1 MNILDQFVIPP
12 SQEHIGLLTVMQI
25 ISLLTFLPFVG
36 LMIGSSVFSVY
47 FNRKGKKS
55 GNPVFVKIAKDII
68 DKLTVGKAA
77 GFALGILPLITIFLI
92 YAQMLYGAK
101 VISTSLL
108 FLSLVLY
115 IIGFIFMYNY
125 KSAFQFETIFNSLK
139 KDGEVPEEAAR
150 YETKVNLL
158 GMRYAVW
165 GITLLF
171 IASFLFVGSTT
182 IAAKPGI
189 WASVDNILKL
199 LLSGPIW
206 INYLLFISTS
216 FAITGGAI
224 LYFFFGWQGGIPDA
238 TEEYKDTVKK
248 FAVVAAFVGSLL
260 QPVFIFAGTLFMPL
274 SGSSSGVY
282 VFAGF
287 TLLAILLVCNLLY
300 YIYKNSDMRL
310 AGAVFFL
317 MFFVFM
323 FAIVKD
329 QLALKNSLKDQF
341 LVLNAKAEE
350 LAKEKE
356 GMIVQVNAADG
367 EKIYNEKCFAC
378 HKFDVKLVGPPYQET
393 VPKYNG
399 DLKKLAGFIYNPTK
413 VNPSYP
419 AMPNQGLKMKEAEAI
434 AKYIMDKVGKK

>member
-1 MNILDQFVIPP
+1 MNIIDQFVIPP
-12 SQEHIGLLTVMQI
+12 NTEHVGLLTVMQI

-36 LMIGSSVFSVY
+36 LMLGSSVFSVY
-47 FNRKGKKS
+47 FNKKGKKT
-55 GNPVFVKIAKDII
+55 GNTLYVKIAKDII
-68 DKLTVGKAA
+68 DKLTVGRAA

-101 VISTSLL
+101 LISVSLL

-115 IIGFIFMYNY
+115 IVGFIFIYNY

-139 KDGEVPEEAAR
+139 GSSVPEEAAR
-150 YETKVNLL
+150 YENKVTNL

-165 GITLLF
+165 GISVLF
-171 IASFLFVGSTT
+171 FASFLFVGSIT

-189 WASVDNILKL
+189 WASVDNVLKL
-199 LLSGPIW
+199 LLSAPIW
-206 INYLLFISTS
+206 INYLFFVSTS

-224 LYFFFGWQGGIPDA
+224 LYFFFGWQGGIKDA
-238 TEEYKDTVKK
+238 SDEYKETVKK
-248 FAVVAAFVGSLL
+248 FAVTSAFVGSLI
-260 QPVFIFAGTLFMPL
+260 QPIFIFAGTLFMPL

-300 YIYKNSDMRL
+300 QVYKNSDMRL
-310 AGAVFFL
+310 AGAIFFL
-317 MFFVFM
+317 MFFVFT

-329 QLALKNSLKDQF
+329 QLAFRNSIKDHL

-350 LAKEKE
+350 IAKEKE
-356 GMIVQVNAADG
+356 GSIVQVNAADG
-367 EKIYNEKCFAC
+367 EKIYNEKCVAC

-399 DLKKLAGFIYNPTK
+399 DLKKLAEFIYNPQK
-413 VNPSYP
+413 INPSYP
-419 AMPNQGLKMKEAEAI
+419 AMPNQGLKLKEAEAV